1 MCPKAVGC
9 VGEKDGF
16 LQLRQ
21 SGGGTRWRDG
31 GAEEERAG
39 PTSGGV
45 PTGFHTRR
53 WNPASAT
60 VEAQLL
66 S

>member
-9 VGEKDGF
+9 LREKDGF
-16 LQLRQ
+16 LQLHQ
-21 SGGGTRWRDG
+21 SGGRTRWRDE
-31 GAEEERAG
+31 AEEERAG
-39 PTSGGV
+39 PTSDGV
-45 PTGFHTRR
+45 PTGFHTWR
-53 WNPASAT
+53 WNPASAA

>member
-1 MCPKAVGC
+1 MVLFSRDSQVVGLG
-9 VGEKDGF
+9 GEMG
-16 LQLRQ
+16 
-21 SGGGTRWRDG
+21 G

-39 PTSGGV
+39 PTSDD
-45 PTGFHTRR
+45 FHTRR
-53 WNPASAT
+53 WNPASAA

>member
-9 VGEKDGF
+9 FGEKDGF
-16 LQLRQ
+16 VQPRQ

-39 PTSGGV
+39 PTSDD
-45 PTGFHTRR
+45 FHTRR
-53 WNPASAT
+53 WNPASAA